1 MGKLYDVAVVVGTYR
16 QNGEEKFKWKTVGAM
31 IEGKGGKQYIM
42 LDRTFNP
49 AGVPDLENR
58 GSDQIVMSL
67 FAPKGSESSSRK
79 PGGYKAPD
87 VEYGEDDEPF

>member
-1 MGKLYDVAVVVGTYR
+1 MGKLYDVAVVVGTYQ
-16 QNGEEKFKWKTVGAM
+16 QNGKEKFKWKTVGAM

-49 AGVPDLENR
+49 AGVPDL

-67 FAPKGSESSSRK
+67 FTPKGSESSSRK
-79 PGGYKAPD
+79 PSGYKAPD